1 VKDSAESGIMSIHA
15 GIDYDL
21 GSNGAFANL
30 AEYVKRGLVTQ
41 EDLNRAVKNVLRVKF
56 VCGLF
61 ENPYPDLLNLKNN
74 TNNDQHK
81 ALALE
86 AAQKAMVLLKNDKN
100 TLPLDAGKIKTLAV
114 IGPNAAEIR
123 LGGYSNYP
131 NRGISVLEGIQ
142 KFAENKFKV
151 LYAEGCKLTL
161 NKEVHWLTVAEN
173 PILNSP
179 EDDAKL
185 IQEAVKVAMRSDAV
199 VVAIGENELICREAW
214 AENHLGD
221 RDNLDLVGSQ
231 NKLVQ
236 ALLQTGKPLVV
247 LLINGRP
254 ISINEI
260 AEKAPA
266 IIECWYL
273 GVETGT
279 AVASVLFG
287 NVNPSGKLTV
297 TFPRS
302 VGQLPCFY
310 NHKPSRFRNYVLAD
324 STPLY
329 PFGFGLSYTT
339 FRYDNLK
346 LSSSNIKVGESVEVS
361 VDITNTGNVAGEEI
375 TQLYIHDLVSLPVR
389 PVLELK
395 DFSRVSLQPD
405 ETKKVIFR
413 LTPQKME
420 SIAMDVKTREV
431 QPGEFEIMVGQSS
444 VHGLK
449 TILTVE

>member
-1 VKDSAESGIMSIHA
+1 
-15 GIDYDL
+15 
-21 GSNGAFANL
+21 
-30 AEYVKRGLVTQ
+30 
-41 EDLNRAVKNVLRVKF
+41 
-56 VCGLF
+56 
-61 ENPYPDLLNLKNN
+61 
-74 TNNDQHK
+74 
-81 ALALE
+81 
-86 AAQKAMVLLKNDKN
+86 
-100 TLPLDAGKIKTLAV
+100 
-114 IGPNAAEIR
+114 
-123 LGGYSNYP
+123 
-131 NRGISVLEGIQ
+131 VLEGIQ

-161 NKEVHWLTVAEN
+161 NKEVHWVTVAEN

-254 ISINEI
+254 ISINEL

-266 IIECWYL
+266 IIDCWYL